1 MMFESKA
8 STNKGAVGGST
19 CLMNQ
24 DSRPVNGDQ
33 PSADCTALTR
43 LISVFSLPAVE
54 TQEPR
59 RQLNLEKC
67 MHYVH

>member
-8 STNKGAVGGST
+8 STKKGAVGGST

-33 PSADCTALTR
+33 PSADCTALSHSFD
-43 LISVFSLPAVE
+43 IVEFSLPAVE

-59 RQLNLEKC
+59 RQF
-67 MHYVH
+67 